1 MCGMESVCPEGV
13 NLEMAV
19 RQYHGTKSRFPGR
32 ARGTAKMEEEGP
44 RGFLG
49 KDNEFNWLRV
59 RQAKR
64 VRGP

>member
-1 MCGMESVCPEGV
+1 
-13 NLEMAV
+13 MAV

-32 ARGTAKMEEEGP
+32 GRGTAKMEEEGP

-49 KDNEFNWLRV
+49 KDKEFNWLRV